1 MGSENAIAEIVV
13 FEAGIEGRLDGDK
26 KVGVADGA
34 SRRHA
39 RGMGQ
44 EIIAGNLS
52 GTGGCE
58 EIGVDAVLVGEKKL
72 SNGHLGRSQGC

>member
-1 MGSENAIAEIVV
+1 MGSENAVAEIVV

-39 RGMGQ
+39 RGWDRR
-44 EIIAGNLS
+44 L
-52 GTGGCE
+52 
-58 EIGVDAVLVGEKKL
+58 
-72 SNGHLGRSQGC
+72 